1 MIAMNPLQSRLAA
14 LRRRLR
20 LFITFRGV
28 CWLTATIL
36 CGAVIGGLLDWTVH
50 LPSLVRAL
58 VLVVT
63 VSGAIYAAI
72 RYLVGPLAARADD
85 LTLALKVEE
94 HYPELN
100 DALASTVQF
109 LQQNKESEIHDS
121 TSLRREAVQR
131 AMRVAQGCDFN
142 KVVNPRGTRAATA
155 VMAVAGAA
163 AVTCVLLAP
172 LVSFTAVL
180 RLFDPFGEHDWPRQT
195 QIVLDYPSLIGVGQP
210 LVIRGELKGKI
221 PDEAVFEFEGHSPTV
236 RNVPVKANEDK
247 TGKLSVALDM
257 TRQRTSLR
265 FRVKANDATSPAR
278 ERAWHEVKVLPP
290 PRLDLLDGKPSPQ
303 VELFFRPYTDLQSP
317 LALSPG
323 KGDIEAFAGTRVRLR
338 AATDKPIT
346 QAWVEFRP
354 SGAQVTTATVLA
366 PLGATHPVH
375 VWALSLGGRQVWD
388 VVPGTI
394 EPSGRVLTVDFLPWV
409 QGDYALHIRD
419 SQGLGNSSVYRL
431 DVNPDPPPVVTLRQ
445 PSGSQSVTSDAEIS
459 LALSVEDPFFGIRR
473 AYLEYRLK
481 DANGNFLDAGPRRL
495 PLFDHEQM
503 GWTLPPLMSGLAG
516 MPLSIP
522 GPPLR
527 MRPKALEIERRW
539 SLFKLAEEGQT
550 LVLQACA
557 EDFNDVP
564 AFPQPGRSTVVELRI
579 VPRSVIAA
587 ELADRQAQ
595 IQKDLVKL
603 RDAQN
608 DAHKKL
614 LEVKQQWEGKARLSP
629 EERQKLEQVVQAQKQ
644 IQNNLGAE
652 KDEGLR
658 LKLEEVQQI
667 LKDNKMPSSGDKD
680 RINAIRNEVDRL
692 SENHVPKILEELKNS
707 PPKKDAVK
715 SPADPAAK
723 RFEGHLAKATEHQA
737 EVSKS
742 LDDLLK
748 YLDPWSSTHDVK
760 AEAKAILK
768 EQKDLLNDTKQLAQ
782 KEMPPEEEKA
792 ALGAKAALQR
802 RLAERTQRLLDK
814 TLKLADEREE
824 KDPDSAKTLRDAADF
839 PEKNEFLP
847 GEMREAEKFIREKQ
861 LNRAVNEQTNSV
873 KSLEEMVKALDEK
886 REEDLDRL
894 VKKQKQLQKE
904 LKQLTDDMERLQ
916 KKSRD
921 AAKIADP
928 KERQRQLKKL
938 AEKQKELQEEAQKK
952 VRELA
957 RLQAGD
963 AAKSLEEAGEKM
975 ARAARELD
983 RGESPEEEQKEA
995 LERLDDAREELEQTR
1010 KDTEEELAREQL
1022 EKIVDHLKG
1031 LKERQDA
1038 LTQDVAALHRR
1049 LLREGQWD
1057 KGLKT
1062 SLSQYQNAQDG
1073 LGQETA
1079 ELRKKLEKAPVF
1091 AHILQRT
1098 ADAMDQA
1105 AQVMKSRHKEAKEEY
1120 EEQLKAWK
1128 KTHPVQEQPVLPSQ
1142 FKKQKRDQST
1152 SQLPQ
1157 SFPLNE
1163 QGQAR
1168 EKRYEEKTQKLQ
1180 KDASNRLAR
1189 LIDAMK
1195 NDKGGLVQR
1204 QKPKEGEENGGG
1216 KKDGDGQ
1223 NAGGRRGDGD
1233 GIPQLAELKAL
1244 RAEQADVNDRTKEF
1258 AQQHPDLNNLADDA
1272 RVELQAL
1279 QTDQQRVHELF
1290 QKVSAAEPKGGNP

>member
-20 LFITFRGV
+20 LFLTFRGF

-50 LPSLVRAL
+50 LPSLVRAII
-58 VLVVT
+58 LVVT

-72 RYLVGPLAARADD
+72 RYLVGPLAARCDD

-131 AMRVAQGCDFN
+131 ALRVAQGCDFN

-155 VMAVAGAA
+155 MMAVAGTAA
-163 AVTCVLLAP
+163 MTCVLLAP

-180 RLFDPFGEHDWPRQT
+180 RLCDPFGEHDWPRQT

-221 PDEAVFEFEGHSPTV
+221 PEEAVFEFEGHSPTV
-236 RNVPVKANEDK
+236 RSVPVRTGEDK
-247 TGKLSVALDM
+247 TGRLSVALDM
-257 TRQRTSLR
+257 TRQRTSFK

-303 VELFFRPYTDLQSP
+303 VELFFRPYTDLNSP
-317 LALSPG
+317 LALAPG
-323 KGDIEAFAGTRVRLR
+323 KGDVEAFAGTRVRLR

-354 SGAQVTTATVLA
+354 SGPQVTTAAVLA
-366 PLGATHPVH
+366 PLGAAHPVQ

-388 VVPGTI
+388 VVPGKI
-394 EPSGRVLTVDFLPWV
+394 EANGKVLTVDFLPWV
-409 QGDYALHIRD
+409 KGDYALHVRD
-419 SQGLGNSSVYRL
+419 AQGLGNSSVYRL

-445 PSGSQSVTSDAEIS
+445 PSGSQSVTADAEIS
-459 LALSVEDPFFGIRR
+459 LALSVEDPFFAIRR
-473 AYLEYRLK
+473 AYLEYRHK
-481 DANGNFLDAGPRRL
+481 DANGHFLDAGPRRL

-503 GWTLPPLMSGLAG
+503 GWTLPPLMAGLAG

-587 ELADRQAQ
+587 ELAERQAQ

-614 LEVKQQWEGKARLSP
+614 LEVKQQWEGKTKLSP
-629 EERQKLEQVVQAQKQ
+629 EERQKLDQVVQAQKE
-644 IQNNLGAE
+644 IQNKLGTE

-658 LKLEEVQQI
+658 LSLEQLQQM

-692 SENHVPKILEELKNS
+692 SENHVPKILDELKNP
-707 PPKKDAVK
+707 PPKKETAK
-715 SPADPAAK
+715 APADPAAK
-723 RFEGHLAKATEHQA
+723 KFEGHLAKATEHQA

-760 AEAKAILK
+760 SEAKAILK

-792 ALGAKAALQR
+792 ALNAKAALQR
-802 RLAERTQRLLDK
+802 RLADRTQRLLDK
-814 TLKLADEREE
+814 TMKLADEREA
-824 KDPDSAKTLRDAADF
+824 KDPDSAKALRQAADF
-839 PEKNEFLP
+839 ENNQFLP
-847 GEMREAEKFIREKQ
+847 GEMRSAEQFLREKMI
-861 LNRAVNEQTNSV
+861 NRALNEQTNSV
-873 KSLEEMVKALDEK
+873 KSLDEFVKALDEK

-894 VKKQKQLQKE
+894 VKKQKQLQRE

-921 AAKIADP
+921 AAKLADP

-938 AEKQKELQEEAQKK
+938 GEKQKELQEEAQNK

-975 ARAARELD
+975 ARAARQLD
-983 RGESPEEEQKEA
+983 RGENPEEDQKEA
-995 LERLDDAREELEQTR
+995 LERLDDAREELEQSR
-1010 KDTEEELAREQL
+1010 KDTEDELAREQL
-1022 EKIVDHLKG
+1022 AKILDHLKG
-1031 LKERQDA
+1031 LKDRQDG
-1038 LTQDVAALHRR
+1038 LTQDTADFHRR
-1049 LLREGQWD
+1049 LLKQGHWD
-1057 KGLKT
+1057 RAFEI
-1062 SLSQYQNAQDG
+1062 SLSQYQQAQEG
-1073 LGQETA
+1073 LGKETV
-1079 ELRKKLEKAPVF
+1079 ELKVKLEKSPVF
-1091 AHILQRT
+1091 SHLLERSGS
-1098 ADAMDQA
+1098 DMESA
-1105 AQVMKSRHKEAKEEY
+1105 AKTMKLRQKEALKVKEVRASTWRKQNPARPQPPIQRNQFQKPLP
-1120 EEQLKAWK
+1120 EQDK
-1128 KTHPVQEQPVLPSQ
+1128 QPALPA
-1142 FKKQKRDQST
+1142 
-1152 SQLPQ
+1152 
-1157 SFPLNE
+1157 FPLDE
-1163 QGQAR
+1163 KDLAR
-1168 EKRYEEKTQKLQ
+1168 EKRHEEKIQKYQ
-1180 KDASNRLAR
+1180 QDASKRLAR

-1272 RVELQAL
+1272 RAELQVL